1 MLSAHWGPGCDPC
14 PALSTWLVPRMGWGT
29 RGDAMQGGCHG
40 CVLTSGSQ
48 GPWPRLYVLSVRARA
63 RLAGG
68 GPPRCACLGGLP
80 DFCRWVWVARAE
92 GTPAGAGVRPGRT
105 DRKQGGGGTRARG
118 GGSALVCRGHAD
130 LGMENWPTNKTEVL
144 LERGT
149 DAGPQCTDV
158 TGGPRWLMGQ
168 ERQDGSGSPGW
179 APTSPP
185 TSPWSGSPPAWALAV
200 TGPQGPLLGTPP
212 WA

>member
-1 MLSAHWGPGCDPC
+1 
-14 PALSTWLVPRMGWGT
+14 
-29 RGDAMQGGCHG
+29 MQGGCHG

-105 DRKQGGGGTRARG
+105 DRKQGGGGTRAG
-118 GGSALVCRGHAD
+118 G
-130 LGMENWPTNKTEVL
+130 
-144 LERGT
+144 
-149 DAGPQCTDV
+149 
-158 TGGPRWLMGQ
+158 GGPRLCAGVTLIL
-168 ERQDGSGSPGW
+168 GW
-179 APTSPP
+179 K
-185 TSPWSGSPPAWALAV
+185 
-200 TGPQGPLLGTPP
+200 TGPRTKLRCCWKEARMLGPNAQT
-212 WA
+212 